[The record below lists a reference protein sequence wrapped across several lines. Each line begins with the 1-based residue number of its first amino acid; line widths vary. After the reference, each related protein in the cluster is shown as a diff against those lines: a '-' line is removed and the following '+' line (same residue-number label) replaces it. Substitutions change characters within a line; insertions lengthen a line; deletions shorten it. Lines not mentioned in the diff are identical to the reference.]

1 MILRYGTSILLGG
14 LAAFVVLSVMQELVT
29 REPPEIKDVR
39 GMRIVDF
46 VRLKRESEPEV
57 KKRELPDR
65 AQPERPPP
73 PPEMEM
79 AKGEAP
85 NALEIAASMPA
96 FEPEMDLAGRPGG
109 GAAAGPSD
117 ADVVPL
123 VRVSPQ
129 YPARALQRGV
139 EGWVQLRFTITEA
152 GTVKDVAIVKAEPS
166 SYFEEAAT
174 SAVRKYKYK
183 PKIVDGKAVERPGV
197 EIILSFRLQT

>member
-1 MILRYGTSILLGG
+1 MILRYGTSVLLGA

-29 REPPEIKDVR
+29 REPPEIKDVTA
-39 GMRIVDF
+39 GRIVDF

-79 AKGEAP
+79 AKAEAP
-85 NALEIAASMPA
+85 SALEIAASMPDFA
-96 FEPEMDLAGRPGG
+96 PEIDVAGGPGG
-109 GAAAGPSD
+109 AGGAGASD

-129 YPARALQRGV
+129 YPPRALQRGV
-139 EGWVQLRFTITEA
+139 EGWVQLRFTITAA
-152 GTVKDVAIVKAEPS
+152 GTVKDVEVVRAEPTT
-166 SYFEEAAT
+166 YFEEAAMN
-174 SAVRKYKYK
+174 AVRKYKYK
-183 PKIVDGKAVERPGV
+183 PKVVDGEAVERPGV
-197 EIILSFRLQT
+197 EIILSFRLQA